1 MPAVAALAATGLTGC
16 GGGTQSALNPHGPAA
31 SEIATLWWVLFAIS
45 MAVVVVVFGA
55 MAIALFRR
63 RAEPDT
69 THAESHGLVL
79 TLGVA
84 APAAILIGAFG
95 FNLHTMLAIDHP
107 ASSPTVQIQVIGHQW
122 WWEVQYLQP
131 ARFATANEIHLPVG
145 QAVQV
150 QLVAPD
156 VIHSFWVPEL
166 QKKVDMIPG
175 RTNTTWLQADQPGDY
190 RGQCAEYCGTEHGQM
205 AFHVV
210 AQAPA
215 DFQQWLEAQQQPAQ
229 PLTGGEAQG
238 VQVFARE
245 GCISCHAIR
254 YGSSG
259 PTGGTIGP
267 DLTHL
272 ASRQTIAA
280 GELDNTPH
288 NLMAWVS
295 NAQAIKPGNFMPQIP
310 MTSQDVQS
318 LVNYLDTLK

>member
-1 MPAVAALAATGLTGC
+1 MVVLSAAPVVLAAC

-45 MAVVVVVFGA
+45 MAVVVIVFGLLGV
-55 MAIALFRR
+55 ALFRR
-63 RAEPDT
+63 RDAPDT
-69 THAESHGLVL
+69 RHTESHGLVI

-84 APAAILIGAFG
+84 APAVILIGAFG

-107 ASSPTVQIQVIGHQW
+107 ASPATVHIQVIGHQW

-131 ARFATANEIHLPVG
+131 QKFATANEIHVPVG
-145 QAVQV
+145 EAVQV
-150 QLVAPD
+150 QLIAPD

-210 AQAPA
+210 AQSPA
-215 DFQQWLEAQQQPAQ
+215 DFQVWLQAQAAPAQQP
-229 PLTGGEAQG
+229 TGDQAQG
-238 VQVFARE
+238 VQVFAKE
-245 GCISCHAIR
+245 GCISCHAIQ
-254 YGSSG
+254 YGSNG

-280 GELDNTPH
+280 GELANTPD
-288 NLMAWVS
+288 NLTAWVR

-310 MTSQDVQS
+310 MNSQDVQA
-318 LVNYLDTLK
+318 LVSYLDTLK